1 MCYWMMEK
9 RSGAAKT
16 STEGKMTA
24 SGKTEKIT
32 PADDAV
38 TARRQSVGMA
48 YSDFK
53 GRLQA
58 PAAVKEREEESI
70 S

>member
-16 STEGKMTA
+16 STEGKMAA

-32 PADDAV
+32 PTEEAA
-38 TARRQSVGMA
+38 TSGYQLKEKAHP
-48 YSDFK
+48 DFK
-53 GRLQA
+53 GHIES
-58 PAAVKEREEESI
+58 PVVKEREEESI

>member
-9 RSGAAKT
+9 RYGAAKT

-32 PADDAV
+32 PTDD
-38 TARRQSVGMA
+38 TAASRYQLKEKA
-48 YSDFK
+48 HPDFK
-53 GRLQA
+53 GHIES
-58 PAAVKEREEESI
+58 PVVKEREEESI